1 MVCVLLSFWTCFWLA
16 VFEHLEFLLKLHP
29 PTSFELQCTPRICSS
44 IFSATQPTMGFLSCG
59 LGAVYLGLAQLLLFC
74 VYTDSS
80 PGLVPV

>member
-1 MVCVLLSFWTCFWLA
+1 
-16 VFEHLEFLLKLHP
+16 
-29 PTSFELQCTPRICSS
+29 
-44 IFSATQPTMGFLSCG
+44 MGFLSCG